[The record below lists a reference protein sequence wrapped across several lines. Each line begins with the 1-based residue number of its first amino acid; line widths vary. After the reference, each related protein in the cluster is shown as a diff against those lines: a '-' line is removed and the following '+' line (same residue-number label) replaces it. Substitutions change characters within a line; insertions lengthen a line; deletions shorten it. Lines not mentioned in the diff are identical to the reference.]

1 MAAEVINARNF
12 ELENS
17 GSAGENRVKKKRWP
31 GILSEE
37 AERGDGK

>member
-17 GSAGENRVKKKRWP
+17 GSAGENRVKKRWL